1 MARINID
8 KRILDNVKQDDIA
21 AVLNQ
26 LIDDELA
33 KDVDKIDTDFVD
45 ECVNALLEIEQ
56 QEDDKFR
63 VLVPLMSSEKFLK
76 KISSTGFSFKRL
88 NTFAKTAVIAAVIA
102 GSTYTANAAV
112 AAVTGVDILGNV
124 GDAIQEKFEDW
135 GLIKGGIE
143 QIEGEDDDDEIVTT
157 TAKPTK
163 PTKPTKPS
171 EPTKPS
177 KPTSKHTTT
186 AAQSTTNQT
195 TKQGIEQIEG
205 EDDDDTTTATKP
217 TTTKRSA
224 PNTTVKPITEPD
236 KPQEPDKPY
245 LTAHEA
251 EFDNFKVDYIYGEE
265 LDYSGLTLTRVYSD
279 GARKPLSL
287 SECDY
292 TQSVNMN
299 TTANYT
305 LRIIYETC
313 VVTVDITVRP
323 DEDTR
328 GSEICKTGIYDYLL
342 TDNGAYITKYRG
354 NDTEI
359 NLDEVD
365 GNPVFAI
372 GEGVF
377 KNSDVTRI
385 TAQNVR
391 KIFPSAFENSA
402 DLTECYTP
410 LAEYVGDYAF
420 AGCAKL
426 DEAVFG
432 EGLYKLGKGA
442 YKNTAVEQLVIGQ
455 FVREIPDELCKEC
468 PNLKKV
474 ELLGEVTEIGADAFS
489 DCTAL
494 ELVTGTKNL
503 VKIGAFAFDNDESVD
518 FDSFPRKLESVGENA
533 FNFCRNLNIGTL
545 PDTIKEI
552 GDMSFAYCSKLTSI
566 TIQNGITV
574 IPYGCFRA
582 TGATEITLSE
592 GVEEIKG
599 YAFMSTM
606 PKQINL
612 PVSLEKID
620 TYALYSVTLRDVHFA
635 GKLISSISNNAF
647 YPGKRVTFYVYNG
660 TIPMEYAEKNNIAY
674 EIIKEEYK
682 HPLEDD
688 NPDNDR
694 IEHIQGE
701 DD

>member
-1 MARINID
+1 MARINVD

-56 QEDDKFR
+56 QEDGNFL

-88 NTFAKTAVIAAVIA
+88 NAFAKTAVIAAVIA

-112 AAVTGVDILGNV
+112 AAVTGVNILGNV
-124 GDAIQEKFEDW
+124 SDAIQEKFEDW

-157 TAKPTK
+157 TAKAT
-163 PTKPTKPS
+163 
-171 EPTKPS
+171 E
-177 KPTSKHTTT
+177 TTT
-186 AAQSTTNQT
+186 HIVTQETTSATKVT
-195 TKQGIEQIEG
+195 TKQTTTKKQTITKPGIEQIEG
-205 EDDDDTTTATKP
+205 EDDDDTTTTTKP

-224 PNTTVKPITEPD
+224 PNTTVKPITEPN
-236 KPQEPDKPY
+236 KPQEPEKPY
-245 LTAHEA
+245 LTALEA

-279 GARKPLSL
+279 GVRKPLSL

-328 GSEICKTGIYDYLL
+328 GSEICKNDMYDYLL

-354 NDTEI
+354 SDDEI
-359 NLDEVD
+359 NLDRVD

-377 KNSDVTRI
+377 KNSDLTRI

-410 LAEYVGDYAF
+410 LAEYIGNYAF

-432 EGLYKLGKGA
+432 EGLYRLGKGA
-442 YKNTAVEQLVIGQ
+442 YKNTAVEELVIGQ

-503 VKIGAFAFDNDESVD
+503 VKVGAFAFDNDESVD
-518 FDSFPRKLESVGENA
+518 FDIFPKNLESVGECA
-533 FNFCRNLNIGTL
+533 FNFCRSLNIGAL

-592 GVEEIKG
+592 GVEHIKG

-606 PKQINL
+606 PKRINL

-635 GKLISSISNNAF
+635 GKLVSSISDNAF
-647 YPGKRVTFYVYNG
+647 YAGKRVTFYVYNG
-660 TIPMEYAEKNNIAY
+660 TIPMEYAEKNKITY
-674 EIIKEEYK
+674 EIIKEEHK

-688 NPDNDR
+688 NPNNDR
-694 IEHIQGE
+694 VEQIQGE

>member
-1 MARINID
+1 MARININ
-8 KRILDNVKQDDIA
+8 KRVLDNVKQDDIA

-45 ECVNALLEIEQ
+45 ECVNALLEVEQ
-56 QEDDKFR
+56 QEDDNFR
-63 VLVPLMSSEKFLK
+63 VLVPLMSSEKFLR
-76 KISSTGFSFKRL
+76 KITSTGFSFKRL
-88 NTFAKTAVIAAVIA
+88 NAFAKTAVIAAIIA

-112 AAVTGVDILGNV
+112 AAITGVDILGDV
-124 GDAIQEKFEDW
+124 GDAIQDKFEDW

-143 QIEGEDDDDEIVTT
+143 QIEGEDDDDDVPASVVTT
-157 TAKPTK
+157 ESTT
-163 PTKPTKPS
+163 TTQTTKPS
-171 EPTKPS
+171 ET
-177 KPTSKHTTT
+177 
-186 AAQSTTNQT
+186 T
-195 TKQGIEQIEG
+195 TKQTTAKASTSTTKKHIEQIEG
-205 EDDDDTTTATKP
+205 EDDDDTTSATKP

-236 KPQEPDKPY
+236 KPQEPEKPY
-245 LTAHEA
+245 LTALEA

-265 LDYSGLTLTRVYSD
+265 LDYSGLSLTCVYSD
-279 GARKPLSL
+279 GSRKPLSL

-305 LRIIYETC
+305 LKIIYETC
-313 VVTVDITVRP
+313 VVTIDITVRP

-328 GSEICKTGIYDYLL
+328 GAEICKNDLYDYLL

-354 NDTEI
+354 YDTEI

-365 GNPVFAI
+365 SNPVFAI

-385 TAQNVR
+385 TAQNVQ
-391 KIFPSAFENSA
+391 KIFPSAFENSV

-410 LAEYVGDYAF
+410 LAECIGDRAF
-420 AGCAKL
+420 AGCTKL
-426 DEAVFG
+426 DEAVYS
-432 EGLYKLGKGA
+432 ESLYKLGKGA
-442 YKNTAVEQLVIGQ
+442 YKNTAVEQLVIGKC
-455 FVREIPDELCKEC
+455 VREIPDELCKEC

-474 ELLGEVTEIGADAFS
+474 ELLGDVTEIGADAFS

-494 ELVTGTKNL
+494 ETVTGTKNL
-503 VKIGAFAFDNDESVD
+503 IKVGAFAFDNDELVN
-518 FDSFPRKLESVGENA
+518 FDSFPGKLESVGESA
-533 FNFCRNLNIGTL
+533 FNFCRNLEIGEL

-552 GDMSFAYCSKLTSI
+552 GDMSFAYCSKLKSI

-606 PKQINL
+606 PREINL

-620 TYALYSVTLRDVHFA
+620 TYGLYSVTLRDVHFA
-635 GKLISSISNNAF
+635 GRLVSSISDNAF
-647 YPGKRVTFYVYNG
+647 YAGRRVKFYVYNG
-660 TIPMEYAEKNNIAY
+660 TVPMEYAEKNNIAY
-674 EIIKEEYK
+674 ELIKEEHK

-694 IEHIQGE
+694 VEQIQGE